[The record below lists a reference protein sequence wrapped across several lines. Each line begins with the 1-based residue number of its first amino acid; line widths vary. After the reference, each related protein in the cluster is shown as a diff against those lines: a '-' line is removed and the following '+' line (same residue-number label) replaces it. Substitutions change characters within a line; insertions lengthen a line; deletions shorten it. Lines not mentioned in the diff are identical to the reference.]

1 MRHEIVAANT
11 DIEARFYLSVDD
23 GSFVTP
29 HWHNRL
35 EMVYMLEDS
44 MEVSWENRRTQ
55 VHPGDV
61 ALVNSRVIHSVR
73 SSQNK
78 ALVLQVPEE
87 VLKKFVPEIWRY
99 SFFVPVHPES
109 RAEQAVLE
117 KMKGIFLEMQQI
129 YENRPEGYL
138 LKFNSL
144 LYDLLYELLQSCSE
158 KLGERQISQNNRHL
172 AEITAIM
179 QEIKDRYK
187 EQVPISSLAEQWGYH
202 PDYLARIFRRYTGM
216 TITEYVYAV
225 RIQHVYRDLADTE
238 NSIGEIFAAHG
249 CQNYRVAMRVFKEKY
264 GCTPKEKR
272 QERKSR
278 NRPINE

>member
-11 DIEARFYLSVDD
+11 DIEARFYLSVDE
-23 GSFVTP
+23 GRFVTP
-29 HWHNRL
+29 HWHNSL
-35 EMVYMLEDS
+35 EMVYMLEGS
-44 MEVSWENRRTQ
+44 MEVSWENHRT
-55 VHPGDV
+55 
-61 ALVNSRVIHSVR
+61 
-73 SSQNK
+73 
-78 ALVLQVPEE
+78 QVPEE

-99 SFFVPVHPES
+99 SFSVPIRPES
-109 RAEQAVLE
+109 REEQVILE
-117 KMKGIFLEMQQI
+117 KVKRIFLEMQQI

-144 LYDLLYELLQSCSE
+144 LYELLYELLQSCSE
-158 KLGERQISQNNRHL
+158 KLGEKQISQNNRHL
-172 AEITAIM
+172 AEITEVM
-179 QEIKDRYK
+179 HEIKDRYK
-187 EQVPISSLAEQWGYH
+187 EQIYISGLAEQLGYH

-216 TITEYVYAV
+216 TIKEYVYAV

-249 CQNYRVAMRVFKEKY
+249 CPNYRVAMRVFKEKY

>member
-11 DIEARFYLSVDD
+11 DIEARFYLSVDE

-29 HWHNRL
+29 HWHNSL
-35 EMVYMLEDS
+35 EMVYMLEGS
-44 MEVSWENRRTQ
+44 MEVSWENHRTQ

-109 RAEQAVLE
+109 REEQAVLE

-187 EQVPISSLAEQWGYH
+187 EQIPISSLAEQWGYH

-225 RIQHVYRDLADTE
+225 RIQHVYRDLAE
-238 NSIGEIFAAHG
+238 
-249 CQNYRVAMRVFKEKY
+249 
-264 GCTPKEKR
+264 
-272 QERKSR
+272 ERKSR